1 MSFNIRFFKCHNFL
15 KLCHFARP
23 CCINVLMGF
32 TVWIQRDSWLGWA
45 VGPLRSTRPRI
56 GRLTMTAWSS
66 VDRCRYGLIRRWFGH
81 RHQAASAVGSRNSVI
96 PPFRLVLRWR
106 SCWHAASPDNRVRP
120 ELAAAGWVG
129 LGYTGFQHLM
139 STSADT
145 EREPAVSRIYRATEP
160 PNRQHRH
167 QGRRWRRVERTQ
179 ARRLQAPCL
188 A

>member
-1 MSFNIRFFKCHNFL
+1 MCWWDSLYESSVIADWNEQLGPYEVQDQELVVLQWQLEAAWIVVDMVWSGDGLDTATKRQ
-15 KLCHFARP
+15 ARSAAA
-23 CCINVLMGF
+23 
-32 TVWIQRDSWLGWA
+32 IQWYRHSDLSDA
-45 VGPLRSTRPRI
+45 VGP
-56 GRLTMTAWSS
+56 
-66 VDRCRYGLIRRWFGH
+66 V
-81 RHQAASAVGSRNSVI
+81 
-96 PPFRLVLRWR
+96 
-106 SCWHAASPDNRVRP
+106 WHAASPDNRVRP

-145 EREPAVSRIYRATEP
+145 EREPAVLRIYRATEP